1 MFHTAH
7 VLVHGMYN
15 HYSYTYDLGLIGSGS
30 YFHSFKEAE
39 ADHLGPSGAE
49 LKIACTTSCF
59 QCGA

>member
-1 MFHTAH
+1 
-7 VLVHGMYN
+7 LVHGMYN